1 MRPSRSTTRH
11 FPFLALGEWV
21 SMLRALCQEMEMHA
35 INLNGESES
44 RPEDQGN
51 KPHYILV
58 PCKFFGAFL
67 PRWQKYNLQKCC
79 NKLRKVLGRYFS
91 VIFHFSSP
99 FFLPR
104 FFYLPSILAP
114 KPWISKLVWSNL
126 DWIRLLIFL
135 ARRFSISGSDVEK
148 KLSTLTSACHD

>member
-11 FPFLALGEWV
+11 FPFLALGEWG
-21 SMLRALCQEMEMHA
+21 SILRALRQEMEMHA

-51 KPHYILV
+51 KPHYIYSYLV
-58 PCKFFGAFL
+58 SFLLLFL

-99 FFLPR
+99 LFSPTLFPSSI
-104 FFYLPSILAP
+104 YLGTKALDLKISLVQSRLDPTSHLFGPSIF
-114 KPWISKLVWSNL
+114 NL
-126 DWIRLLIFL
+126 GGR
-135 ARRFSISGSDVEK
+135 
-148 KLSTLTSACHD
+148 C